1 MITYQYPVVCRDHS
15 PGRDKCI
22 VETPEEKEEGE
33 EEEEEEEVEEDQKG
47 EGMVEVEGEEERTS
61 RSKRSSVGLV
71 EVWLYN
77 SSTYS
82 GEFRL
87 SPRVVR
93 SLLCSAVYVAS

>member
-1 MITYQYPVVCRDHS
+1 
-15 PGRDKCI
+15 
-22 VETPEEKEEGE
+22 
-33 EEEEEEEVEEDQKG
+33 
-47 EGMVEVEGEEERTS
+47 MVGVEGEEERTS
-61 RSKRSSVGLV
+61 RSKTSSVGLV